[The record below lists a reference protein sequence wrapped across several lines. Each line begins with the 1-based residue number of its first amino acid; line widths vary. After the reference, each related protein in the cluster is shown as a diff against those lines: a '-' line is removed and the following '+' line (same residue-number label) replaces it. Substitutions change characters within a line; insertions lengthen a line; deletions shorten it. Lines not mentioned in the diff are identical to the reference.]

1 MLLKRIEAK
10 TLPEAI
16 ERVRTECGADAL
28 VVETRP
34 TRDGFLVVA
43 SKPEPE
49 VTHRDQAGS
58 ASFLSKWTRGFRPMA
73 EKATD
78 FGLSKPILQA
88 VERALLGTK
97 VELARPGDPAL
108 PNLASRVM
116 AALIHQEPRFESAD
130 GFRTVALV
138 GPTGVGK
145 TTTLAKLAARAK
157 ERGERVAII
166 TLDTYRMAAVEQLRS
181 FAELLDVP
189 FSVALSTQDVR
200 RVIDENQF
208 ADRIYIDTIGKS
220 PRSRESLP
228 TLQRTLRAA
237 DAHTLLATKLIRQ
250 IADSSGWTCKIIAEA
265 IAREDRD
272 AFLGPQFS
280 QGQDLPVRETAS
292 HAGAGAN
299 AVIPSATLVERFLVK
314 DVFDGN
320 SVLDFLIAVMNMRD
334 GTHLYMKELAA
345 GDPLIGQSYA
355 SLVRTRH
362 AGLHLVGWL
371 PVTQRDTLRNRKGDF
386 DFHFRTCYN
395 DKIEQD
401 TLQQGDL
408 LVFTACFGI
417 WEGGTGE
424 P

>member
-1 MLLKRIEAK
+1 
-10 TLPEAI
+10 
-16 ERVRTECGADAL
+16 V
-28 VVETRP
+28 
-34 TRDGFLVVA
+34 
-43 SKPEPE
+43 
-49 VTHRDQAGS
+49 
-58 ASFLSKWTRGFRPMA
+58 
-73 EKATD
+73 
-78 FGLSKPILQA
+78 
-88 VERALLGTK
+88 
-97 VELARPGDPAL
+97 
-108 PNLASRVM
+108 
-116 AALIHQEPRFESAD
+116 
-130 GFRTVALV
+130 
-138 GPTGVGK
+138 
-145 TTTLAKLAARAK
+145 
-157 ERGERVAII
+157 
-166 TLDTYRMAAVEQLRS
+166 
-181 FAELLDVP
+181 
-189 FSVALSTQDVR
+189 
-200 RVIDENQF
+200 
-208 ADRIYIDTIGKS
+208 
-220 PRSRESLP
+220 
-228 TLQRTLRAA
+228 RAA

>member
-43 SKPEPE
+43 SKPEPAAP
-49 VTHRDQAGS
+49 HRDQAGS

-73 EKATD
+73 DKAAD
-78 FGLSKPILQA
+78 FGLSRPILQA

-97 VELARPGDPAL
+97 VELSRPGDPAL

-130 GFRTVALV
+130 GFRAVALV

-189 FSVALSTQDVR
+189 LSVALSTQDVR
-200 RVIDENQF
+200 RVIEEHQS

-228 TLQRTLRAA
+228 TLLHTLRAA
-237 DAHTLLATKLIRQ
+237 DAHSLLCVAAGTRQRDAKVIIDAYDELNVDGVCLTKWDETVAPGEALATVVEQGLPLSHLCIGQEVPSDIVVANSLQ
-250 IADSSGWTCKIIAEA
+250 IAQAAFDCEPLGGEA
-265 IAREDRD
+265 
-272 AFLGPQFS
+272 
-280 QGQDLPVRETAS
+280 
-292 HAGAGAN
+292 
-299 AVIPSATLVERFLVK
+299 
-314 DVFDGN
+314 
-320 SVLDFLIAVMNMRD
+320 
-334 GTHLYMKELAA
+334 
-345 GDPLIGQSYA
+345 
-355 SLVRTRH
+355 
-362 AGLHLVGWL
+362 
-371 PVTQRDTLRNRKGDF
+371 
-386 DFHFRTCYN
+386 
-395 DKIEQD
+395 
-401 TLQQGDL
+401 
-408 LVFTACFGI
+408 
-417 WEGGTGE
+417 
-424 P
+424 